1 MERRVIV
8 SGLGTVNPM
17 AHNVGDF
24 WKGIK
29 NMENGITR
37 ISHFDPVDHSSQV
50 AGEVKD
56 FSAKDYMDG
65 REARRMDSFA
75 VFAVVAAGEAL
86 KDAGIKDGDVDP
98 EKLGVILGNG
108 IGGLET
114 MENGFKKL
122 FEKGP
127 RAMHPLLG
135 ATMITN
141 IAAGNVAIKYN
152 AQGPNYT
159 VVTACASAT
168 DAIGQSYRLIKYG
181 MCDTVITGGTEASIT
196 PLGMGAFCNLQA
208 VSSRFNDAP
217 EKASRPFDKDRD
229 GFIMSEG
236 SGILILEELE
246 QARKRGA
253 KIYAEICG
261 YGESCDANHLTAPH
275 PEGRGAV
282 SAMRKAIEH
291 AGLKPEDIDYINA
304 HGTSTPVNDPVET
317 KAVKIVFGE
326 HAKKLKISSTKS
338 MHGHLLGA
346 TGGVEAI
353 VVSLA
358 LHEQYYPG
366 TRNLDNPDPEC
377 DLNYLANKGVEGPMS
392 VAISNSFGFGGQNA
406 VILFK
411 RCQ

>member
-1 MERRVIV
+1 MERRVVIT
-8 SGLGTVNPM
+8 GLGTINPM
-17 AHNVGDF
+17 GHNVGDF

-29 NMENGITR
+29 NLESGITR
-37 ISHFDPVDHSSQV
+37 VSHFDPSDHSSQV

-65 REARRMDSFA
+65 REARRMDPFA
-75 VFAVVAAGEAL
+75 IFAVVASGEAL
-86 KDAGIKDGDVDP
+86 TDAGIKDGDVDP
-98 EKLGVILGNG
+98 EKLGVVLGNG

-114 MENGFKKL
+114 MGNGFKKL
-122 FEKGP
+122 FEKGT

-135 ATMITN
+135 TMMITN

-168 DAIGQSYRLIKYG
+168 DAIGQSYRLIKHD
-181 MCDTVITGGTEASIT
+181 MVDTVITGGTEATIT
-196 PLGMGAFCNLQA
+196 PLGIGAFCNLQA
-208 VSSRFNDAP
+208 VSSHFNDAP

-236 SGILILEELE
+236 AGILILEELE

-253 KIYAEICG
+253 KIYAEVSG
-261 YGESCDANHLTAPH
+261 YGESCDANHLTQPH

-282 SAMRKAIEH
+282 AAMRKAIEH

-304 HGTSTPVNDPVET
+304 HGTSTPINDPVET
-317 KAVKIVFGE
+317 KAIKAVFGE

-338 MHGHLLGA
+338 MHGHLLGGA
-346 TGGVEAI
+346 GGVEAI
-353 VVSLA
+353 VMALA
-358 LHEQYYPG
+358 LNEQYYPG
-366 TRNLDNPDPEC
+366 TRNLNNPDPEC
-377 DLNYLANKGVEGPMS
+377 DLDYLANRGVEGPMRA
-392 VAISNSFGFGGQNA
+392 AISNSFGFGGQNA
-406 VILFK
+406 VVLFM
-411 RCQ
+411 RYQ

>member
-1 MERRVIV
+1 MERRVVI

-17 AHNVGDF
+17 GHNVGDF

-37 ISHFDPVDHSSQV
+37 VSHFDPSDHSSQV
-50 AGEVKD
+50 VGEVKD

-65 REARRMDSFA
+65 REARRMDPFA
-75 VFAVVAAGEAL
+75 IFAVVASGEAL
-86 KDAGIKDGDVDP
+86 RDAGIKDGDVNP
-98 EKLGVILGNG
+98 EKLGVVLGNG
-108 IGGLET
+108 TGGLET
-114 MENGFKKL
+114 MGNGFIKL
-122 FEKGP
+122 FEKGT
-127 RAMHPLLG
+127 RSMHPLLG
-135 ATMITN
+135 TMMITN

-196 PLGMGAFCNLQA
+196 PLGLGAFCNLQA
-208 VSSRFNDAP
+208 VGSRFNDAP

-236 SGILILEELE
+236 AGILILEELE

-317 KAVKIVFGE
+317 KAIKAVFGE
-326 HAKKLKISSTKS
+326 HVKKLKISSTKS

-346 TGGVEAI
+346 AGGVEAI
-353 VVSLA
+353 IVSLS

-406 VILFK
+406 VIVFK
-411 RCQ
+411 RYQ